1 MVQTASRE
9 IQSGEHIQLDWP
21 LHNVQFPG
29 FGRKEFSQTKIDLN
43 RLLNFKAM
51 DDELYINTQSGS
63 QWDSLKHFAHQ
74 KTGKYYNGLTHEQ
87 AVSTDTNGIH
97 NWCERGGIVGRGVL
111 VDWLAWYEKHKGE
124 APNPV
129 SRHEILAEELDAALE
144 WQGTTT
150 RPGDILLIRSG
161 YVRWHE

>member
-111 VDWLAWYEKHKGE
+111 VDWLAFWQRSSMRRWSG
-124 APNPV
+124 
-129 SRHEILAEELDAALE
+129 RGLRRDREISCSSGAATYG
-144 WQGTTT
+144 GTSKSLH
-150 RPGDILLIRSG
+150 RRDMA
-161 YVRWHE
+161 